1 MLYYGET
8 LLTTYYKDWPI
19 SLPVRFAHQMEFRLC
34 AEVDGIQVYIAHGTA
49 DKITSHKASQEF
61 IDRLPATDKK
71 ISLFEGGRHELHNEP
86 DGVKE
91 RLAGEII
98 QFVESRLPP
107 AISVTEAEPASG
119 APLTEETPPNNQTPA
134 KL

>member
-1 MLYYGET
+1 MLYHGET
-8 LLTTYYKDWPI
+8 LLITYYKDWPI
-19 SLPVRFAHQMEFRLC
+19 SLPVCFAHQTVFRLC

-49 DKITSHKASQEF
+49 DRIASHKASQEF

-71 ISLFEGGRHELHNEP
+71 ISLFDGGRHELQNEP

-91 RLAGEII
+91 RLADEII

-119 APLTEETPPNNQTPA
+119 TPLTEETPSNSQTLA